1 MSLRKVLVCGDDA
14 ELLTTRGLVLNHA
27 GFDVLSACDKA
38 EIGTIPKDSAIA
50 LCVIGHS
57 LTENEQ
63 VVVAAAMKQRWP
75 EIKILF
81 LSKTP
86 LELQTLPSGDYRS
99 SSDDP
104 AHLIEV
110 CKRIVDPN

>member
-1 MSLRKVLVCGDDA
+1 MSLRKVLVCGDDV
-14 ELLTTRGLVLNHA
+14 ELLTTRGLVLAHA
-27 GFDVLSACDKA
+27 GFDVVSACDKA
-38 EIGTIPKDSAIA
+38 EIGTIPDDSAIA
-50 LCVIGHS
+50 LGVVGHP

-63 VVVAAAMKQRWP
+63 SVIAADMKQRWP

-86 LELQTLPSGDYRS
+86 LELQTLPSGYYRS
-99 SSDDP
+99 SSDEP

>member
-63 VVVAAAMKQRWP
+63 FVVAADMKQRWP